1 MKFIL
6 LCIQFLFILT
16 NLIGLPGN
24 ILSLS
29 IPLIFLIWGSL
40 TWKYFI
46 IIVLIIAMGELLEFL
61 STYLSGKYF
70 GLDKKSI
77 YSSIIFAIIFGILMA
92 PIFFGIGAIIGTFI
106 GAFFGTFIYELLSTK
121 KFFKS
126 FKRGLISL
134 TGKITGTLI
143 KISLGVTTIYITSHF
158 GNF

>member
-1 MKFIL
+1 MKFL
-6 LCIQFLFILT
+6 LLFIQFLFILT
-16 NLIGLPGN
+16 NLLGLPGN

-46 IIVLIIAMGELLEFL
+46 IIVLIIAVGELLEFL

-92 PIFFGIGAIIGTFI
+92 PLFFGIGAIIGTFI
-106 GAFFGTFIYELLSTK
+106 GAFFGTFTYELLTTK
-121 KFFKS
+121 NFFTS

-143 KISLGVTTIYITSHF
+143 KISLGFTTIYITSHF